1 MQSELTEK
9 GRRFL
14 AAAKTAL
21 ETGGARTL
29 VLSRPADPALVK
41 WKCERRRDKEKILYV
56 AETFLAD
63 GKDLQKNF
71 RTFPEETLEKTLPLF
86 FQADLIGASASA
98 EYKRS
103 KKGSEYLRLPA
114 ALTEPGGERAE
125 IPSLSRQKNRL
136 LDGSEPFLRELGV
149 ADREG
154 RVLPSRQAKFRQ
166 ICRFLEFLRDVLPAL
181 PETGP
186 LTVYDLCCGKCYL
199 SFAVYHYLANALGR
213 DVSMLCVDRKR
224 DMTDLCEAAARRLGF
239 SGMRFLAADIRELP
253 EGGRPDLVLSLHAC
267 DTATDTVL
275 ETAVRLG
282 AAAILS
288 TPCCQRELSR
298 AVSCPPL
305 SFALRH
311 GVLSDKICA
320 SLTDALR
327 VLYLEANGYET
338 AAAEL
343 IDPDDTPKNVILR
356 AVLKP
361 NEKKKSAAAREYR
374 EACAFL
380 GVLPRL

>member
-1 MQSELTEK
+1 MANELTEK

-14 AAAKTAL
+14 AAAKAAF
-21 ETGGARTL
+21 EAGGARML
-29 VLSRPADPALVK
+29 VLSRPADPALLK
-41 WKCERRRDKEKILYV
+41 WKLERRRDGERILFV

-63 GKDLQKNF
+63 GKVLQKNF
-71 RTFPEETLEKTLPLF
+71 SAFPDETLTETLPRF
-86 FQADLIGASASA
+86 FQADLVGAEASG

-103 KKGSEYLRLPA
+103 KKGSEFLRLPA
-114 ALTEPGGERAE
+114 ALKKGATAAA

-136 LDGSEPFLRELGV
+136 LDGREPFLRELGIS
-149 ADREG
+149 DREG

-199 SFAVYHYLANALGR
+199 SFAVYHYLARTLGR
-213 DVSMLCVDRKR
+213 DVSMLCVDRKK
-224 DMTDLCEAAARRLGF
+224 DMMELCEAAARRLGF
-239 SGMRFLAADIRELP
+239 DGMRFLAADIRDLP
-253 EGGRPDLVLSLHAC
+253 ESGRPDLVLSLHAC

-275 ETAVRLG
+275 ETAIRLG

-356 AVLKP
+356 AVRGAS
-361 NEKKKSAAAREYR
+361 EKKKSAAAAEYR

-380 GVLPRL
+380 GVAPRL